1 MLFRS
6 NAVDGHDGNGSYD
19 RGCYWYVRTFE
30 TPRQPLKGGR
40 VFLEILAAGQQA
52 TVYVNGKG
60 EYYHEGGYSTFR
72 ADITDACKEEGEN
85 LLAIACSNEN
95 KSSVYPQSADFTFY
109 GGLYRG
115 VNLISVP
122 EAHFDLEHWGS
133 IGFMV
138 TPMPDGNGGAEF
150 KLESWPVHTDENFT
164 VMYSIKNA
172 EGTEVASAVRP
183 ADSTEVRVYVPDVT
197 LWDCDNQIGR
207 AHV

>member
-1 MLFRS
+1 MRDIINLNKEWRFS
-6 NAVDGHDGNGSYD
+6 KENEKLPEQMPEGWEAVDLPHTWNAVDGHDGNGSYD
-19 RGCYWYVRTFE
+19 RGCYWYAKTFE
-30 TPRQPLKGGR
+30 TPKQPLKGGR

-85 LLAIACSNEN
+85 LLTIACSNEN

-122 EAHFDLEHWGS
+122 DAHFDLEHWGS

-138 TPMPDGNGGAEF
+138 TPKPDGCGGA
-150 KLESWPVHTDENFT
+150 
-164 VMYSIKNA
+164 
-172 EGTEVASAVRP
+172 
-183 ADSTEVRVYVPDVT
+183 
-197 LWDCDNQIGR
+197 
-207 AHV
+207 

>member
-1 MLFRS
+1 MRRIVNLNGGWKFS
-6 NAVDGHDGNGSYD
+6 KENEKLPEQMPEGWESVNLPHTWNAVDGHDGNGSYD
-19 RGCYWYVRTFE
+19 RGCYWYAKTFE
-30 TPRQPLKGGR
+30 APKQPLEGGR
-40 VFLEILAAGQQA
+40 LFLEILAAGQQA

-72 ADITDACKEEGEN
+72 VDITDACVEGGEN
-85 LLAIACSNEN
+85 LIAIACSNEK

-122 EAHFDLEHWGS
+122 KAHFDLGHWGS

-138 TPMPDGNGGAEF
+138 TAAPDGKGGAEF
-150 KLESWPVHTDENFT
+150 KLESWPVN
-164 VMYSIKNA
+164 K
-172 EGTEVASAVRP
+172 
-183 ADSTEVRVYVPDVT
+183 
-197 LWDCDNQIGR
+197 IGR